1 MSAWPAT
8 AKVAKQFS
16 FLANANL
23 SGMVLGARAPIILTS
38 RAANVRAR
46 TASCAVAVILAPARK
61 QAAQAKL

>member
-8 AKVAKQFS
+8 AEAAKQFS
-16 FLANANL
+16 FLANADIA
-23 SGMVLGARAPIILTS
+23 GMVLGTRGPIILNS

-61 QAAQAKL
+61 QAAQARP